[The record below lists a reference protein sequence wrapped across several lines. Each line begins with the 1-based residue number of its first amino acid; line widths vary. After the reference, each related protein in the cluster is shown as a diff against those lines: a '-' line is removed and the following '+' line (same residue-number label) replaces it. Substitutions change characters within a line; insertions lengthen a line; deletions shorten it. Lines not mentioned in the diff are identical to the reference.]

1 MSLNSIEL
9 EKQLLAGLIKYPD
22 LYVDIGH
29 FVNEEDFDEGIDLVN
44 KTIFTVVKH
53 AIENGIHL
61 DHVAL
66 TERINSLGLTFDAN
80 VHIGQYVQAL
90 DLRKVSKKSILS
102 TAKDLKQ
109 LTIRRK
115 GISKCRE
122 MAKFF
127 EKTSIDTPFES
138 LINDSDKIWNDH
150 INTYDNSCSNPES
163 LFEDMEEVVEERGN
177 NPVEYFGLVGPHK
190 RMNELYG
197 NPCQAGNIFMLC
209 ARSGVGKT
217 QFTIDLCLETSK
229 LNNHVPVLHLDNGEM
244 SKTELQMR
252 LAARE
257 TGVPFHLLQTGKWRQ
272 AGDAVVKKVRSVW
285 STIKNYNFHYFN
297 VGGMNVDEQINLA
310 KRFYYS
316 KVGRGNEMIVNFDYI
331 KSTSEKFGN
340 KQEYQI
346 IGDMCDKWKRF
357 TQDFI
362 FDGEPVISMVT
373 SVQSN
378 RSGISTNRATENIV
392 EDESVVSLSDR
403 IIHAAT
409 HLYFLRKLSTEE
421 LIANNEFGTHR
432 LFCLK
437 HRHLG
442 ESPERATN
450 LIRLDDG
457 SLAPNALYYNF
468 NNFHMSEVGDLQ
480 DLVDRNVA
488 TLDIVSNDELNE
500 VPDL

>member
-9 EKQLLAGLIKYPD
+9 EKQLLAGLIKHPD
-22 LYVDIGH
+22 AYVELAPFI
-29 FVNEEDFDEGIDLVN
+29 NEEDFDDTIDLVN
-44 KTIFTVVKH
+44 KTIFTVLRN
-53 AIENGIHL
+53 AIENGTQL

-66 TERINSLGLTFDAN
+66 GERINSLGLTFDAN
-80 VHIGQYVQAL
+80 VHIGSYVQAL
-90 DLRKVSKKSILS
+90 DLRKCPKHTIFS
-102 TAKDLKQ
+102 TAKDLKN
-109 LTIRRK
+109 LTIRRD
-115 GISKCRE
+115 GIKRCRE
-122 MAKFF
+122 LAKYF
-127 EKTSIDTPFES
+127 EKTPLDTPFES
-138 LINDSDKIWNDH
+138 LINNSDKIWNEH
-150 INTYDNSCSNPES
+150 INNYDNSCSNPES
-163 LFEDMEEVVEERGN
+163 LFGDMEATIEERGN
-177 NPVEYFGLVGPHK
+177 NPVEYFGLVGPHR
-190 RMNELYG
+190 RMNELFG

-229 LNNHVPVLHLDNGEM
+229 LNNNVPVLHLDNGEM
-244 SKTELQMR
+244 SKQELQMR

-257 TGVPFHLLQTGKWRQ
+257 TGVPFHLLQTGKWRK
-272 AGDAVVKKVRSVW
+272 AGDAIVKKVRSVW
-285 STIKNYNFHYFN
+285 PKIKSYNFHYFN

-316 KVGRGNEMIVNFDYI
+316 KVGRGKEMIINFDYI
-331 KSTSEKFGN
+331 KSTSEHFGN
-340 KQEYQI
+340 KQEYQV

-362 FDGEPVISMVT
+362 FDGEPVISLVT

-378 RSGISTNRATENIV
+378 RSGISTNRATENII

-403 IIHAAT
+403 ITHAAT

-421 LIANNEFGTHR
+421 IISNNEFGTHR
-432 LFCLK
+432 IVCLK

-488 TLDIVSNDELNE
+488 TSEIIPNEELNE